1 MSNIIRKP
9 QFISLSIYFLITG
22 EYIDVTGT
30 IQEEFK
36 KEVEEIAAKKTDGA
50 DIDLRDIWKFKSRL
64 VCGERINL

>member
-1 MSNIIRKP
+1 MSNIINTYHYP
-9 QFISLSIYFLITG
+9 FIFYITG
-22 EYIDVTGT
+22 EYIEVTGT

-64 VCGERINL
+64 FCGEIINL